1 MRLLKTNIKYAMK
14 RESANQQQRID
25 VAIGFKIVEKGKPT
39 RYYAGDTG
47 EGMCYKDEKA
57 YNNDDDICYIPEC
70 EFDGEGWSIEERE
83 GLGYTREEI
92 LNIVKDEIRW
102 NHDDFPQDEDFEQE
116 IADYAFEVVEWESIG
131 VAVDRIDL
139 YEEWKQ
145 WCINKEIYI

>member
-1 MRLLKTNIKYAMK
+1 
-14 RESANQQQRID
+14 
-25 VAIGFKIVEKGKPT
+25 
-39 RYYAGDTG
+39 
-47 EGMCYKDEKA
+47 MCYKDDKA
-57 YNNDDDICYIPEC
+57 YEDNSDICYIPEC
-70 EFDGEGWSIEERE
+70 EFDGEGWSVEERE

-102 NHDDFPQDEDFEQE
+102 NHDDLPLDEDFEQE

-145 WCINKEIYI
+145 WCINKEIFIN